1 MANPLVT
8 GGNLQKK
15 PHVSVV
21 IPAYNEEE
29 YIGPCLESLVW
40 QNTEEPFEV
49 LVIDNNS
56 SDKTAAIAKSF
67 KDRLHIRVI
76 NEPVQGRG
84 MARYRGFE
92 EAKGDIIFSSDADTI
107 LPQDWIERF
116 IEYFQD
122 KEVVAVTSLCNID
135 EPSPIDKA
143 VFKLFQR
150 VANEGHR
157 IMLGHYWLAG
167 FSYAIRRDIYIKA
180 GKIDKSL
187 NALDDVELGRRVK
200 KFGKIKFVRDLPVL
214 SSNRRFKKGM
224 ASGLFEY
231 VMPFI
236 QVTVLKK
243 NKFSM
248 DNDR

>member
-1 MANPLVT
+1 MIKV
-8 GGNLQKK
+8 K
-15 PHVSVV
+15 PFVSVV

-29 YIGPCLESLVW
+29 YIRPCLDSLVW
-40 QNTEEPFEV
+40 QKTKYDFEV

-56 SDKTAAIAKSF
+56 KDKTAAIAKRF
-67 KDRLHIRVI
+67 KNKLNIRVI
-76 NEPVQGRG
+76 NEPIQGRG

-92 EAKGDIIFSSDADTI
+92 EAKGEVIFSTDADTI

-116 IEYFQD
+116 MKYFQD
-122 KEVVAVTSLCNID
+122 KKVVAVTSLCNID
-135 EPSPIDKA
+135 EPSPIDNA
-143 VFKLFQR
+143 VFKFFQR
-150 VANEGHR
+150 LTNEGHR
-157 IMLGHYWLAG
+157 IALGHYWLSG
-167 FSYAIRRDIYIKA
+167 FSYAIRRDTYIKA

-214 SSNRRFKKGM
+214 SSNRRFKKGV

-248 DNDR
+248 DNSR

>member
-1 MANPLVT
+1 MANQKRNKPTASHPL
-8 GGNLQKK
+8 
-15 PHVSVV
+15 VSVV

-29 YIGPCLESLVW
+29 YIGPCLESLAW
-40 QNTEEPFEV
+40 QKTKYPFEV

-56 SDKTAAIAKSF
+56 TDKTAQIAEGFHK
-67 KDRLHIRVI
+67 KLHIRVI
-76 NEPVQGRG
+76 NEATQGRG

-92 EAKGDIIFSSDADTI
+92 EATGEIIFSTDADTI
-107 LPQDWIERF
+107 LPQDWIDRF
-116 IEYFQD
+116 MECFKD

-143 VFKLFQR
+143 VFAFFSR
-150 VANEGHR
+150 IANEGHR
-157 IMLGHYWLAG
+157 IALGHYWLSG
-167 FSYAIRRDIYIKA
+167 FSYAIRRDVYIKA

-224 ASGLFEY
+224 TSGLFEY
-231 VMPFI
+231 IMPFI

-248 DNDR
+248 DNAR